1 MAVAKLPYTY
11 VVKGI
16 YWRFRRGGVNCPL
29 PGQPGEAA
37 FHAAYA
43 EKMAAAERRPPAIDK
58 QSFRWL
64 IKQYRTSVE
73 FRALADPTQLDYGK
87 TLDLLEADDLA
98 DQPFRY
104 ITRAMV
110 KAVRDDYAAHPRKAH
125 KIKQMV
131 SAIYGWADQAAHVPE
146 KFNPAAGLKKLKT
159 KGGEQEIVVWSD
171 HEIALFLQ
179 HVEPRMRTP
188 VMLALYTGQRL
199 SDVVAMTW
207 TLYQGDMIRVRQSKT
222 RAMLDIPCH
231 SLLRAHLEAIRPK
244 GRKIVP
250 LPGKDFIC
258 IREGTEAWSA
268 NNFGSAMSRAVRATP
283 GMPHNRS
290 MHGLRYAAGSTMEEA
305 GCSVA
310 EIESILGHQ
319 TFKMALKYASQRLRA
334 KAALAKMEA
343 V

>member
-1 MAVAKLPYTY
+1 VPKTELPYTY
-11 VVKGI
+11 VVKGK
-16 YWRFRRGGVNCPL
+16 YWRFRRGGLNCPL
-29 PGQPGEAA
+29 PGQPGDAA

-43 EKMAAAERRPPAIDK
+43 EKMGSFEKAKKPTDRNSYKWLSQRYR
-58 QSFRWL
+58 QSA
-64 IKQYRTSVE
+64 E
-73 FRALADPTQLDYGK
+73 FRALADATQLDYSK
-87 TLDLLEADDLA
+87 TLDLLEEELGES
-98 DQPFRY
+98 PYRY

-110 KAVRDDYAAHPRKAH
+110 KAVRDDYADHPRKAH

-131 SAIYGWADQAAHVPE
+131 SALYGWADQEQLVPE

-179 HVEPRMRTP
+179 HVEPRMKTP
-188 VMLALYTGQRL
+188 VILALYTGQRL

-231 SLLRAHLEAIRPK
+231 SLLRAHLDSIKPK

-258 IREGTEAWSA
+258 IREGAEAWSA

-305 GCSVA
+305 GCTVA

-334 KAALAKMEA
+334 KAALAKVEA
-343 V
+343 Q